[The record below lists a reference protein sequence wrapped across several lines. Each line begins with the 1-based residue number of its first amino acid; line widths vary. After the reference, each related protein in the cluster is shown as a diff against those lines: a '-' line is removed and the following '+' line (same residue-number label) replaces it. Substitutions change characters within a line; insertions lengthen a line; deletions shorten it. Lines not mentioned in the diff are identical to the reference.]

1 MHKND
6 GNIEMQQQCTKM
18 DPKATKSVPKWSPKP
33 TKGYQNEAK
42 TIHGSLKGALA
53 DKDRTSE
60 QKTTKREALS
70 MENWYQ
76 FCT

>member
-6 GNIEMQQQCTKM
+6 GNIEMQHQCAKM

-53 DKDRTSE
+53 DKDE
-60 QKTTKREALS
+60 QVNKKQRKGEH
-70 MENWYQ
+70 
-76 FCT
+76 